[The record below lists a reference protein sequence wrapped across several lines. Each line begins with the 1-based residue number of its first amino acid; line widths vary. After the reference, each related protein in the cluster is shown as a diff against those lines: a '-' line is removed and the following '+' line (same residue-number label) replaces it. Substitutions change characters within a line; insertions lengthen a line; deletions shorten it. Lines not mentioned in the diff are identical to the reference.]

1 MTMRRVVAIAIVAT
15 LITGGLVDRNLDS
28 TPAVGPPEPPNE
40 TTENLLAAL
49 GPIDLINN
57 DYVLSMT
64 FPCILF
70 LNGSITID
78 DVLDDPAG
86 VTIDSVAPPE
96 PNGEKGWFSSIE
108 YTFEG
113 GVLEWQ
119 WSRGAGPCS
128 AVDNPAGMVFL
139 TLSNGHEYTITINGE
154 LA

>member
-40 TTENLLAAL
+40 TTESLLAAL

-57 DYVLSMT
+57 EYALSMT
-64 FPCILF
+64 FPCIVSLK
-70 LNGSITID
+70 GSITID

-86 VTIDSVAPPE
+86 VTIDIATPK
-96 PNGEKGWFSSIE
+96 PNGIKGWFSSIE

-113 GVLEWQ
+113 GVLDWQ
-119 WSRGAGPCS
+119 WSRGGGPCS
-128 AVDNPAGMVFL
+128 AVDNPAGTVFL
-139 TLSNGHEYTITINGE
+139 ALSNGHEYMITINGE